1 MTSKADR
8 RKAEQRRQHERATHT
23 SPAPKI
29 AEATRAA
36 SDEPSDRRTILG
48 LAPAALIAAAVLLAV
63 AIVGVVVLA
72 SGGRGETGRAAS
84 PASTTLARVATTAAH
99 TATTLV
105 PTAELRYS
113 GKEYVFA
120 GPTTAA
126 AAVTRFVLT
135 NDGKEDHNLIVARIG
150 ELVAT
155 PTDIEQLKDMFF
167 ETSVGKRGSPIAVG
181 SLHEVAPGQEQSVVV
196 DLKPGRYIVA
206 CDVANNRATFHY
218 GDGMI
223 SLLTVSPSG

>member
-8 RKAEQRRQHERATHT
+8 RKAEQRRQHERATR
-23 SPAPKI
+23 SAPAPKV
-29 AEATRAA
+29 AEASRLAP
-36 SDEPSDRRTILG
+36 DEQPHRRRTFG
-48 LAPAALIAAAVLLAV
+48 LAPAAFGGAVVLLAV

-72 SGGRGETGRAAS
+72 SGARGEKGRAE
-84 PASTTLARVATTAAH
+84 PATTTLARVATTVGH
-99 TATTLV
+99 SATTLV
-105 PTAELRYS
+105 PTVELRYS

-135 NDGKEDHNLIVARIG
+135 NDGKEAHNLIVARIG
-150 ELVAT
+150 DLVAT

-167 ETSVGKRGSPIAVG
+167 ETSVGKRGSPVVVG

-206 CDVANNRATFHY
+206 CDVANNHATFHY